1 MPDNIV
7 LLKQVSVFLE
17 NRPGALA
24 EVTRTL
30 ATAGVNLRALMIAET
45 ERFGI
50 MRIITDDVDAA
61 LAALAARRITTR
73 TTDVVGAVVPDRA
86 GGLAQLLEVFD
97 GTAVSIEYMYAELSG
112 GTGGALLIM
121 KLTPADEAVALLKSA
136 GLY

>member
-50 MRIITDDVDAA
+50 MLRTATSRVRSQTASTESRWT
-61 LAALAARRITTR
+61 ARQPLR
-73 TTDVVGAVVPDRA
+73 
-86 GGLAQLLEVFD
+86 LMF
-97 GTAVSIEYMYAELSG
+97 
-112 GTGGALLIM
+112 
-121 KLTPADEAVALLKSA
+121 SA
-136 GLY
+136 GA